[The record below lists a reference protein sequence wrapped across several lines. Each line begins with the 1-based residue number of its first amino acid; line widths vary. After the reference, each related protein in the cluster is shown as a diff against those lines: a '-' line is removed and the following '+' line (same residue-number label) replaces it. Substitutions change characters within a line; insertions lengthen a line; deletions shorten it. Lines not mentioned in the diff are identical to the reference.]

1 MRILSWFFLGAV
13 LEGFTRLYEFASR
26 SQGTVVPCRGR
37 MSPNRSALSS
47 SDVGSITVSEDHGF
61 FSFLNPYHHVAC
73 VGGSAGHSGRYDSAG
88 NSSGIE
94 YTKQIDPGYRVLDV
108 TRSQSRMICAFM
120 WTKIDQ
126 QSGLKIPATLLVQ
139 IKV

>member
-1 MRILSWFFLGAV
+1 MGHVVGWLTSSTPPLAFIKAANKETIMRILSWFFLGAV

-61 FSFLNPYHHVAC
+61 FSLC
-73 VGGSAGHSGRYDSAG
+73 GIDS
-88 NSSGIE
+88 
-94 YTKQIDPGYRVLDV
+94 
-108 TRSQSRMICAFM
+108 
-120 WTKIDQ
+120 
-126 QSGLKIPATLLVQ
+126 
-139 IKV
+139 